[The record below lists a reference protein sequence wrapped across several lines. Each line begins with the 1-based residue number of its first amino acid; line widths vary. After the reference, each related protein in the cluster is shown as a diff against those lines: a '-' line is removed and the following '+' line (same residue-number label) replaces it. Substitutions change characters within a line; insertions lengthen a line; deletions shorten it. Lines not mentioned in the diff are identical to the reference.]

1 MVHFSTSSGSYWIK
15 QAQKLGG
22 SALMAVTAHFFGAV
36 IKRAS
41 LPIQIA

>member
-1 MVHFSTSSGSYWIK
+1 MVHFSTSSGSYWTK

-22 SALMAVTAHFFGAV
+22 WALMAVTHFFGA

-41 LPIQIA
+41 SPIQIA